1 MPSARFRLALNIIVA
16 GIVLSIATSLIINLS
31 KSLAA
36 ESQSQDPVVQNATQ
50 RVEQGRQA
58 QASRSN

>member
-1 MPSARFRLALNIIVA
+1 MPSARFRLALNAIVA
-16 GIVLSIATSLIINLS
+16 GIVFSIATSLIINLS